1 MNRIFLRFLG
11 YFIIVFAADQL
22 IKWLFL
28 QGFRWQSDFIDLV
41 LVYNKGVA
49 FSMLAFL
56 EGNLKYLQI
65 ALIALL
71 AIYLIKQKEL
81 LKSHTAAFG
90 LILGGGCSNIFD
102 RFIHPGVVDYIF
114 WHKWFEFAVF
124 NFADM
129 MINLGVA
136 IILLQTLI
144 QKKAK

>member
-1 MNRIFLRFLG
+1 MNKVFLRFLG
-11 YFIIVFAADQL
+11 YFAIIFATDQL

-65 ALIALL
+65 ALITLL

-124 NFADM
+124 NFADI

>member
-1 MNRIFLRFLG
+1 MNKVFLQFLG
-11 YFIIVFAADQL
+11 YFAIIFAADQL

-65 ALIALL
+65 ALITLL
-71 AIYLIKQKEL
+71 VIYLIKQKEL
-81 LKSHTAAFG
+81 LKLHTAAFG
-90 LILGGGCSNIFD
+90 LILGSGCSNIFD

-124 NFADM
+124 NFADI

>member
-1 MNRIFLRFLG
+1 MNKVFLQFLG
-11 YFIIVFAADQL
+11 YFAIIFATDQL

-71 AIYLIKQKEL
+71 VIYLIIAGIFIGIAIYLAKVFVTPVKKVTEA
-81 LKSHTAAFG
+81 KRAFKVAHSG
-90 LILGGGCSNIFD
+90 FWFD
-102 RFIHPGVVDYIF
+102 FRRWMF
-114 WHKWFEFAVF
+114 
-124 NFADM
+124 
-129 MINLGVA
+129 
-136 IILLQTLI
+136 
-144 QKKAK
+144 

>member
-1 MNRIFLRFLG
+1 MSRVIVRFLS
-11 YFIIVFAADQL
+11 YFAIVFVADQL

-28 QGFRWQSDFIDLV
+28 QGFRWQSSFIDLV

-65 ALIALL
+65 GLIMLL
-71 AIYLIKQKEL
+71 ILYLISQKEL
-81 LKSHTAAFG
+81 LKSHTIAFG

-124 NFADM
+124 NFADV

>member
-1 MNRIFLRFLG
+1 MSRVIVRFLS
-11 YFIIVFAADQL
+11 YFAIVFVADQL

-28 QGFRWQSDFIDLV
+28 QGFRWQSSFIDLV

-65 ALIALL
+65 GLIMLL
-71 AIYLIKQKEL
+71 ILYLISQKEL
-81 LKSHTAAFG
+81 LKSHTIAFG

-124 NFADM
+124 NFADV
-129 MINLGVA
+129 MINLGVV

>member
-1 MNRIFLRFLG
+1 MSRVILRFLG
-11 YFIIVFAADQL
+11 YFAFVFAIDQL

-28 QGFRWQSDFIDLV
+28 HGFRYHSGVIDLV

-49 FSMLAFL
+49 FSMFSFL
-56 EGNLKYLQI
+56 GANLKYIQL

-71 AIYLIKQKEL
+71 LGYLLGQKEL
-81 LKSHTAAFG
+81 LRSHTAGIA

-124 NFADM
+124 NFADI

-136 IILLQTLI
+136 IILIQTIILK
-144 QKKAK
+144 KKA

>member
-1 MNRIFLRFLG
+1 MNKVFLQFLG
-11 YFIIVFAADQL
+11 YFAIIFAADQL

-71 AIYLIKQKEL
+71 VIYLIKQKEL

-90 LILGGGCSNIFD
+90 FILGSGCSNIFSLLALLS
-102 RFIHPGVVDYIF
+102 IHLKPIMLAGIC
-114 WHKWFEFAVF
+114 
-124 NFADM
+124 
-129 MINLGVA
+129 
-136 IILLQTLI
+136 LLFLYKYSI
-144 QKKAK
+144 YPVSI